1 MSINALSTSSALTLL
16 TTNYSSSGGQTSNLS
31 TGDKALKSNPTFAG
45 MASSSDFFFVGRVS
59 QNAVMTTV
67 VNTGKNIGNQSAQT
81 VAGYESGVQQQAN
94 TYLSENEMTS
104 QQVSDAIYSDQGI
117 SGGISTMAGEINAM
131 NASVNFLSQDVAK
144 LTTWVAAGMP
154 SDENMGNLSNDT
166 PDQINSMIATEQN
179 QIATESANAAGIA
192 TAFQNGTLTIQKATD
207 VQGLDYS
214 ETVWNSTNGNGSSAG
229 LSQSYS
235 QAFLNAAADGKNH
248 MLTTIGNVA
257 VYLTW

>member
-166 PDQINSMIATEQN
+166 PDQIYSMIA
-179 QIATESANAAGIA
+179 ANAAGIA